1 MSKVQGKTGKIEAIT
16 DDDVFTLGGPSSE
29 AEPKGYVITGIDL
42 GGVMY
47 RPDGKP
53 FVIEA
58 GGKPQPIMAFEYAE
72 QSVYEEL
79 HHERRPLRG

>member
-1 MSKVQGKTGKIEAIT
+1 MSNVHGRSEVTTFG
-16 DDDVFTLGGPSSE
+16 DVFAVGDPPSE
-29 AEPKGYVITGIDL
+29 AEPKGYVITGILL
-42 GGVMY
+42 GGVIY

-53 FVIEA
+53 YVIEA
-58 GGKPQPIMAFEYAE
+58 GGPPRPIMAFEYAE

>member
-1 MSKVQGKTGKIEAIT
+1 MSNVRGKTEVIT
-16 DDDVFTLGGPSSE
+16 FGDVFAVGDPPSE

-47 RPDGKP
+47 RPEGKP

-58 GGKPQPIMAFEYAE
+58 GGLPQPIMAFEYAE

>member
-1 MSKVQGKTGKIEAIT
+1 MSEIRGKMDVIT
-16 DDDVFTLGGPSSE
+16 LGDVFVFYDPLQE
-29 AEPKGYVITGIDL
+29 VEPKGYVITGIDL

-53 FVIEA
+53 FVIKA
-58 GGKPQPIMAFEYAE
+58 GGPPRPIMAFEYAE
-72 QSVYEEL
+72 QGEYKEL

>member
-1 MSKVQGKTGKIEAIT
+1 MSQIHGKM
-16 DDDVFTLGGPSSE
+16 DVITLGGVFAVGDPPQE

-47 RPDGKP
+47 RPEGKP

-58 GGKPQPIMAFEYAE
+58 DGPPQPIMAFEYAE

-79 HHERRPLRG
+79 HHERRPL